1 MNLDLA
7 GGLQY
12 KVLGTKYNS
21 ITVNW
26 KEKESKGIIGPESG
40 EEIRE
45 EKQKRKIGE
54 KRKIEIQRFS

>member
-1 MNLDLA
+1 MNLDLV

-12 KVLGTKYNS
+12 KVLGRKYNS
-21 ITVNW
+21 ITANW
-26 KEKESKGIIGPESG
+26 KEKESEGIIGSESG

-54 KRKIEIQRFS
+54 KKK